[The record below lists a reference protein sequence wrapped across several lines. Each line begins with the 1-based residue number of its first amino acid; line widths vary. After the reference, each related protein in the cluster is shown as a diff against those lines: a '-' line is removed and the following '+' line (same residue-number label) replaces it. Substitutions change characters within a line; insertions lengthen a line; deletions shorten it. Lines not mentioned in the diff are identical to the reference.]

1 MTMEVVAF
9 GVVSGPNICSNGR
22 PALCSIEAIR
32 VIVNRPTLNPD
43 QTCLHL
49 FIIPA
54 SNHGPRKLAYFYN
67 QAFKPA

>member
-22 PALCSIEAIR
+22 PALFSIEVVR
-32 VIVNRPTLNPD
+32 TIVNRPTLNSD

-49 FIIPA
+49 FITPA
-54 SNHGPRKLAYFYN
+54 SNYGLCKLAYFYN
-67 QAFKPA
+67 QAFKLA